1 MADVTK
7 FNLFGQDVFIR
18 DTQARTE
25 IDSLRVDL
33 DNAVKKVEDT
43 VSPSNWI
50 GYNSFWFNGTFVQKI
65 TIPRNRVKIA
75 TYATNGNPSSPFTGN
90 RLSVLNTAIREQTIA
105 MINGALSG
113 TTIIGGVVN
122 TDRRESGEA
131 QYYLSFTESG
141 EYSFTSNL
149 GSNKPTGT
157 MLLAQGPYCLG
168 MWCPIVTGG
177 TKFDYNSSEMQS
189 DPNYEY
195 IVVQRHPRQ
204 VLAFTAD
211 NIYIYSCMG
220 RNPANKGFNYDD
232 LATLML
238 QERVDD
244 AFNLDGGGST
254 DTVVDYHRM
263 FPDID
268 KGYVGGRIGFET
280 IGFKEV

>member
-7 FNLFGQDVFIR
+7 FSLFGETLNLKDE
-18 DTQARTE
+18 TARTS
-25 IDSLRVDL
+25 IKSL
-33 DNAVKKVEDT
+33 
-43 VSPSNWI
+43 SPYDWI
-50 GYNSFWFNGTFVQKI
+50 AYDSFWFNGTFVEKL

-75 TYATNGNPSSPFTGN
+75 TYATNGNPASPFTGQ
-90 RLSVLNTAIREQTIA
+90 RLSVLNTAIRENTVA
-105 MINGALSG
+105 MINGALTG

-122 TDRRESGEA
+122 TERRETGEA
-131 QYYLSFTESG
+131 QYYLSFTEDG
-141 EYSFTSNL
+141 QYSYTSNL
-149 GSNKPTGT
+149 GSVKPTANA
-157 MLLAQGPYCLG
+157 LLAQGPYCLG
-168 MWCPIVTGG
+168 VWCPVVTNGV
-177 TKFDYNSSEMQS
+177 KFDYNSAAMQS

-204 VLAFTAD
+204 VLAFTND
-211 NIYIYSCMG
+211 NIYVYSCMG

-232 LATLML
+232 LSTLML

-254 DTVVDYHRM
+254 DTVVDYRRM

-268 KGYVGGRIGFET
+268 KNYVGGRIGFET